1 MSAHSYNIYLLI
13 FNYCCGWV
21 YCRPLLQMSATCSSY
36 YSIICIKKNNLKF
49 IISLLTLQQRLVFAG
64 RLLEDGRTLE
74 DYGMC
79 IDISS
84 LLVPFSAHLAKGNVS
99 YCHHLT
105 SDQDEISKL

>member
-1 MSAHSYNIYLLI
+1 MS
-13 FNYCCGWV
+13 
-21 YCRPLLQMSATCSSY
+21 
-36 YSIICIKKNNLKF
+36 IKTLTGRTVGIDINSHDTINHLKAM
-49 IISLLTLQQRLVFAG
+49 IQYKEGIPPDQQRLVFAG
-64 RLLEDGRTLE
+64 RLLEDGHTLE

-105 SDQDEISKL
+105 SVVVNISHFNLLL